1 MTVGKRI
8 KEARLKKGWSQAE
21 LASLMG
27 YKSRSSIN
35 KIETD
40 GRDIPRSQ
48 IIKFATVL
56 DVSPMTLMGWDNLIQ
71 DEKTAPPETLG
82 EAADEMN
89 AIIEKLSLLSD
100 EELDLLE
107 QYVDKLLASRDE

>member
-1 MTVGKRI
+1 MIIGKRI
-8 KEARLKKGWSQAE
+8 KSLREQLHMTQEE
-21 LASLMG
+21 LATYADTTKQTI
-27 YKSRSSIN
+27 YKYETGIVTNIPSDR
-35 KIETD
+35 IEA
-40 GRDIPRSQ
+40 IAS
-48 IIKFATVL
+48 AL
-56 DVSPMTLMGWDNLIQ
+56 NVSPAYLMGWDNLIQ

-107 QYVDKLLASRDE
+107 QYVDKLLASRDK